1 MKNISKKTKY
11 LISGIMVLVLAFSI
25 CGCEKSGE
33 SLLSTGS
40 NDESDGNVLND
51 EVIDKTND
59 IQDIIDENFYFEE
72 DIDNVEENV
81 YKGMMEGLDDPYS
94 VYYTPEEYTELMEDT
109 SGEYVG
115 IGVQVNQDPETML
128 ITVTKVFKDGPAS
141 KVGIKKGD
149 IITAVDDWELAGEE
163 VEQVVKKIKG
173 KEGSMVKI
181 TVYREGEH
189 DYLEFDTARQMVENP
204 TVEYRMLADDIG
216 YISVASFY
224 DVTADQYKAAVED
237 LKSQGMKGLIVDLRD
252 NPGGLLTTVVDM
264 LDYMLPEGKLV
275 YTEDKDGN
283 ILEEFDS
290 TDEEQFTLPLVV
302 MINEN
307 SASASEIYAGA
318 IKDYG
323 AGKLV
328 GIQTFGKGIVQ
339 RIFDLGDGSAL
350 KLTIAK
356 YFTPN
361 GNDIHEIGVAP
372 DVEVELSDEAKEATI
387 LDETNDNQLQK
398 GIEVLKEEMK

>member
-1 MKNISKKTKY
+1 
-11 LISGIMVLVLAFSI
+11 MVLVLAFSI

-72 DIDNVEENV
+72 DVDNVEENV

-216 YISVASFY
+216 YISIASFY

>member
-72 DIDNVEENV
+72 DVDNVEENV

>member
-1 MKNISKKTKY
+1 
-11 LISGIMVLVLAFSI
+11 MVLVLAFSI

-72 DIDNVEENV
+72 DVDNVEENV